1 MTVSTFQ
8 RAIIK
13 KLPLRKHI
21 KISDFAKTGAMPIRH
36 FNFNF
41 DAKTFDDRFYLQK
54 EWASA
59 YFYALSIFST

>member
-1 MTVSTFQ
+1 MTVSTLQ

-41 DAKTFDDRFYLQK
+41 GAKTF
-54 EWASA
+54 
-59 YFYALSIFST
+59 